1 MKAMVMTRPG
11 RPDVLKLV
19 DMDKPAPAG
28 DRDVLVR
35 VHAAGVNPI
44 DTKLRARGTYGP
56 SNENVILGCDGAGV
70 VEAVGSAV
78 RDFAPGDAV
87 FWCHGGIGL
96 VPGTNAEY
104 AVVPEHA
111 LARKPESADFVT
123 AAAAPL
129 VLITAWESLF
139 DRARIREGQR
149 VFIHAGAG
157 GVGHV
162 AVQLAR
168 IAGCRVAASVSS
180 EEKARLA
187 RELGAE
193 ETILYRERDVA
204 RALLD
209 WTDGAGVDAAL
220 DTVGGAAFGELIP
233 AVKVYGDLVS
243 ILQFPPGADWKTAR
257 IRNLRLA
264 QELMLTPM
272 ILGLDEGLRHQ
283 ADILRRCAEWM
294 DEGLL
299 RVVVSEVLPLHEAAR
314 AHERIEA
321 GGMTGKIVLKIA

>member
-11 RPDVLKLV
+11 GPEVMQLAEVERP
-19 DMDKPAPAG
+19 AIRTAH
-28 DRDVLVR
+28 DVLVR

-56 SNENVILGCDGAGV
+56 ANENVILGCDGAGV
-70 VEAVGSAV
+70 VEAVGEAV
-78 RDFAPGDAV
+78 TTFAPGDEV
-87 FWCHGGIGL
+87 FWCYGGIGL
-96 VPGTNAEY
+96 APGTNAEY

-111 LARKPESADFVT
+111 LAPKPNSVDFAT

-168 IAGCRVAASVSS
+168 IAGCEVAASVSN
-180 EEKARLA
+180 EDKAELA
-187 RELGAE
+187 RELGAS
-193 ETILYRERDVA
+193 ETILYRQTDVTE
-204 RALLD
+204 ALLA
-209 WTDGAGVDAAL
+209 WTNGEGVDAAL
-220 DTVGGAAFGELIP
+220 DTVGGAAFRQLVP
-233 AVKVYGDLVS
+233 AVRVYGDLVS
-243 ILQFPPGADWKTAR
+243 ILQFPPETDWKTAR

-272 ILGLDEGLRHQ
+272 ILGLDDGLKHQ
-283 ADILRRCAEWM
+283 ADILRQCATWM
-294 DEGLL
+294 DEDRL
-299 RVVVSEVLPLHEAAR
+299 RIVVSETLPLDEVRR

-321 GGMTGKIVLKIA
+321 GGMTGKIALIVR